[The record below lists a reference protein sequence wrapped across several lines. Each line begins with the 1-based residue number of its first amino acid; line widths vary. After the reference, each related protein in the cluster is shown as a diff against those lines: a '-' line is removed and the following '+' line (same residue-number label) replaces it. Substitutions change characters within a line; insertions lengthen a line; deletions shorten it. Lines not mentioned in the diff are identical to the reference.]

1 MSNTELTPLTIER
14 VRAFFNAQ
22 GWQYHDGSAQ
32 ESVRTGFNGM
42 GLEINRVAP
51 NLFVTTSVAVEDVT
65 ADRYPEVLAW
75 VERQN
80 NTKAFPTATA
90 LKDEGRNLAALG
102 VSYTIPGYWEH
113 TDEQFAAHLTTGIE
127 SVLNTAREFLSE
139 FAPAVLERLDADA
152 SAARG
157 E

>member
-1 MSNTELTPLTIER
+1 MSNSELTPLTIER
-14 VRAFFNAQ
+14 VRVFFDAQ
-22 GWQYHDGSAQ
+22 GWQYHDGSAP

-42 GLEINRVAP
+42 GLEITRVAP
-51 NLFVTTSVAVEDVT
+51 NCFVATSVAVEDVT

-90 LKDEGRNLAALG
+90 ILDDDRNLTALG
-102 VSYTIPGYWEH
+102 VSYTIPGYWEY

-127 SVLNTAREFLSE
+127 SVLTSAREFLSE
-139 FAPAVLERLDADA
+139 FAPAVLEKLDADA
-152 SAARG
+152 SAVRG